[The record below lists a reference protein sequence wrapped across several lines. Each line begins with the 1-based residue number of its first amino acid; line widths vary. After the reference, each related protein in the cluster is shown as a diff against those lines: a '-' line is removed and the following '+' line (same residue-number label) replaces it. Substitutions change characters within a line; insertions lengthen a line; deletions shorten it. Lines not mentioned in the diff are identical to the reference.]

1 MFKVKA
7 LMHVTAIAVVLTCF
21 APASH
26 AVVDPVLGEYTA
38 GVNFDYAGAF
48 NLVVFGDHT
57 QSNVDVEGRLAVGGD
72 ATLSNF
78 AVGSSAALP
87 MSSTRGDLFVGGAVD
102 IQNGSNYKGN
112 TYRLTGSSVVS
123 YTMTNSNGVPDQP
136 IVNDD
141 FDFDSLELYLQ
152 ASSMCWSELTPNG
165 TVEMLPWGELQ
176 LNGTDPAL
184 NVFNIDG
191 TNLGSG
197 YMLSS
202 INSLRIN
209 VPFGSTILVNI
220 AGANVGFGNYSIFR
234 NELPTDP
241 TTPATGGDGQSIL
254 WNFYEATT
262 LTTQSLSIKGS
273 ILAPYATWL
282 AQGYGN
288 YEGTAMVNS
297 LINDGGNMEGH
308 DYVFLGTLPD
318 CSGTVGNELDDSDDD
333 GVSSLPR
340 MMKVSAPSPNPFNPS
355 TRLDFALGKPGDV
368 RVTVHDLK
376 GRLVRTLASGT
387 YGTGEH
393 QLTWLGL
400 DDAGRAVTSG
410 TYLMRVQTAE
420 TSQTVKAVLVR

>member
-7 LMHVTAIAVVLTCF
+7 LLQVVAVTAGLACF
-21 APASH
+21 APASR
-26 AVVDPVLGEYTA
+26 AVVDPVLGEYTP
-38 GVNFDYAGAF
+38 GMNFDLAGAF

-57 QSNVDVEGRLAVGGD
+57 QSNVDVEGRLAVGGN

-78 AVGSSAALP
+78 SVGSSAALP
-87 MSSTRGDLFVGGAVD
+87 SSTTRGDIFVGGAVD

-123 YTMTNSNGVPDQP
+123 YTMTNNNGVPGQP

-141 FDFDSLELYLQ
+141 FDFADLELYLQ
-152 ASSMCWSELTPNG
+152 GSSMCWSELASNG
-165 TVEMLPWGELQ
+165 SVVMLPWGELQ

-184 NVFNIDG
+184 NIFDIDG

-197 YMLSS
+197 FTLSS
-202 INSLRIN
+202 INTLRIN
-209 VPFGSTILVNI
+209 APIGSTILVNI

-234 NELPTDP
+234 NLLPTDP
-241 TTPATGGDGQSIL
+241 ATPATGGDGQYIL
-254 WNFYEATT
+254 WNFFEATT
-262 LTTQSLSIKGS
+262 LTTQNLSVKGS

-282 AQGYGN
+282 AQGFGN

-308 DYVFLGTLPD
+308 DYIFLGSLPD
-318 CSGTVGNELDDSDDD
+318 CGGTVSNESGDPDDD
-333 GVSSLPR
+333 LSSLPKV
-340 MMKVSAPSPNPFNPS
+340 MKVSNPSPNPFNPS
-355 TRLDFALGKPGDV
+355 TRLAFALGKPGAV
-368 RVTVHDLK
+368 RVTVHDLQ
-376 GRLVRTLASGT
+376 GRLVRTLASGN
-387 YGTGEH
+387 YAVGDH
-393 QLTWLGL
+393 QLTWLGMN
-400 DDAGRAVTSG
+400 DAGRPVTSG